1 MKVCISSGHGLYI
14 RGASGSPIPP
24 CMDEVDEVRLIV
36 DQVAQELR
44 ALGVEVKV
52 FHDNTSRDQ
61 STNLTTIVNAHN
73 SWVSHDWDISV
84 HMNAYNGTAH
94 GCETLYVSNTGKDMA
109 KKISGAICTAS
120 GLTLRGDAGAVYR
133 GDLKFLNST
142 HEPACLLEVAFCDN
156 PDDCDRVSSAFESI
170 CSAIAGA
177 IAGKQPAPGP
187 DPGPDPGPEPPS
199 GVLFAARG
207 KVSYFGGPSDTGVS
221 SSEMLAFISD
231 EMQAPQ
237 LFLPYQPED
246 TTGLARRL
254 NPWTPYCAAR
264 WDYEQTPK
272 SMLRDSGQLARV
284 TNPRTGDFIDCW
296 PADWGPHEDTD
307 RVMDLSPLVMTVLD
321 LTTDDEAELTY
332 PAPD

>member
-1 MKVCISSGHGLYI
+1 
-14 RGASGSPIPP
+14 
-24 CMDEVDEVRLIV
+24 MDEVDEARLIT
-36 DQVAQELR
+36 DEVAVQLR

-52 FHDNTSRDQ
+52 FHDNTSTSQ

-73 SWVSHDWDISV
+73 GWGPHDWDISV

-94 GCETLYVSNTGKDMA
+94 GVETLYVSNAGKEMA
-109 KKISGAICTAS
+109 QKISGAICTAS

-133 GDLKFLNST
+133 SDLKFLNST
-142 HEPACLLEVAFCDN
+142 LEPACLIEAGFCDN
-156 PDDCDRVSSAFESI
+156 PDDCGKLSSAFAST

-177 IAGKQPAPGP
+177 IAGRQPAPGP
-187 DPGPDPGPEPPS
+187 DPGPDPGPPA
-199 GVLFAARG
+199 GVLFSTSGR
-207 KVSYFGGPSDTGVS
+207 VSYFGGPSDTGVS
-221 SSEMLAFISD
+221 PSEQLAFITD

-237 LFLPYQPED
+237 LFLPYQPD
-246 TTGLARRL
+246 GTTGLARRL

-264 WDYEQTPK
+264 WDYEDTPK

-284 TNPRTGDFIDCW
+284 TNPRTGNFIDCW
-296 PADWGPHEDTD
+296 PADWGPHSDTN

-321 LTTDDEAELTY
+321 LTTDSEAELVY